1 MEMKT
6 PGYYKEN
13 LSFSGRNQTASGA
26 FKLTFIRLSDGG
38 GGRARFD
45 EPSRGERLGAPA
57 EISLSEKSNDLFKA
71 DSRSACI

>member
-26 FKLTFIRLSDGG
+26 FKLTFIRRSDGG
-38 GGRARFD
+38 GGRARFY
-45 EPSRGERLGAPA
+45 EPIRGNRLGAPA
-57 EISLSEKSNDLFKA
+57 EIFLAPSANSNAPDTLWVF
-71 DSRSACI
+71 